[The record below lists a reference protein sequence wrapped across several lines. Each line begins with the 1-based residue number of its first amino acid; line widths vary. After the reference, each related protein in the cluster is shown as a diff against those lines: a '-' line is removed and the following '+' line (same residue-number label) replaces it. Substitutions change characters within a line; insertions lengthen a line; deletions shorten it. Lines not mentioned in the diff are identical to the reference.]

1 MASLSLTPAELDAL
15 LQAPP
20 PTFSSLVLDVR
31 SEHCF
36 RRGHVPGSH
45 HIPSGLLVS
54 GEFPD
59 CDLVLVATTDVGS
72 HQLAEQLHGAGFHRQ
87 IQYLH
92 GGFDAWRKAGFP
104 IQVASPIPTI
114 QATANLAPRLTPL
127 AAAASLAQGL
137 HHAATL
143 VVSLAL
149 SPLMKPWP

>member
-1 MASLSLTPAELDAL
+1 MASLPLTPAELDAL

-20 PTFSSLVLDVR
+20 TFSSLVLDVR
-31 SEHCF
+31 SGHRF
-36 RRGHVPGSH
+36 RQGHVPGSH

-59 CDLVLVATTDVGS
+59 CDLVLIAATDVVS

-92 GGFDAWRKAGFP
+92 GGFDAWYEAGFP
-104 IQVASPIPTI
+104 IQVARPMPTI
-114 QATANLAPRLTPL
+114 QATANQAARLTL
-127 AAAASLAQGL
+127 RAAAASLAQGL

-143 VVSLAL
+143 VVNLAL
-149 SPLMKPWP
+149 SPLFKPWP